1 MCYLYGVHYIV
12 SKETDMRYLL
22 LTLALF
28 SMSAMADT
36 VVNYDDG
43 STYTLSESQNIFI
56 GPNGDFYTK
65 RQYNDGGVHFKV
77 AKPSS
82 RRDYVEVD
90 NGTDDDMVVGSNEWC
105 ESYVPWS
112 EGYTFTMQWWQR
124 TCDTNGDGVYN
135 QCDYYQPTGAA
146 TFEEI
151 AWQDQCNNGDP
162 WDGS

>member
-1 MCYLYGVHYIV
+1 M
-12 SKETDMRYLL
+12 KYLL
-22 LTLALF
+22 IALALVSF
-28 SMSAMADT
+28 SATAET
-36 VVNYDDG
+36 VINYDDG
-43 STYTLSESQNIFI
+43 STLTLTEDEKVMVTKGLLYRKQTYS
-56 GPNGDFYTK
+56 NGKTI
-65 RQYNDGGVHFKV
+65 QFKQF
-77 AKPSS
+77 PETS

-90 NGTDDDMVVGSNEWC
+90 NGTDDTDAVGSHEWC

-112 EGYTFTMQWWQR
+112 EGLSFTMVWWQR

-151 AWQDQCNNGDP
+151 AWQDQCNDGNP